1 MNKVSR
7 KAQTQGFSS
16 LAMAMVLPHENKP
29 VRFPV
34 VPATHTA
41 LLDAMTDGTV
51 PVFDNSSRRAFLCRD
66 PCYPLWIEKRFVACA
81 GYLQAVGSSTSWN
94 IPARSNSTLLLPAWD
109 QLQTAVGGSPTID
122 GVTATNALVAD
133 HVVLGDASST
143 QAIYIPPSS
152 TCCVRI
158 FTGAAGGG
166 TGLEVEVVSQ
176 VGGEEFTNTLLLA
189 AVADG
194 FLLTGIA
201 GSPMS
206 SGGEGFFPVGFSWI
220 RQIRTTATAP
230 TAASAPLLQFGWCT
244 GGSTATPT
252 GTVDLMVPFAM
263 PPEFNNSTIPY
274 GRSRVNSSAAL
285 FTNVTA
291 ALSKEGTVLAA
302 RLKPAIVDPWSFT
315 VGHLNSV
322 HPALRYFGPL
332 EKGLYTFTTPSGNVS
347 NFADGWITMP
357 SPSLTNAAARPLF
370 GFTDIG
376 VYNAVVFTDLGSSTS
391 GTQLAVSGYTHIEFE
406 TTSSLFSIGVS
417 TLPLETLHTTEVALL
432 KFGHFH
438 ENPIHWSALA
448 SAVRQAVSLL
458 APVAAPYVKQLAT
471 YVVDKGVQKLTGK
484 QGGDRAMTQKQMVVP
499 SAPRRSHQRPARAAR
514 RKRVR

>member
-1 MNKVSR
+1 
-7 KAQTQGFSS
+7 
-16 LAMAMVLPHENKP
+16 MAMVLPHENKP
-29 VRFPV
+29 VRFPI

-51 PVFDNSSRRAFLCRD
+51 PVYDNSSRRAFLCRD
-66 PCYPLWIEKRFVACA
+66 PCYPLWIEKRFTSCS
-81 GYLQAVGSSTSWN
+81 GYLQAQGSISSWN

-109 QLQTAVGGSPTID
+109 QLQTALGASPAID
-122 GVTATNALVAD
+122 GVTATNASVTD
-133 HVVLGDASST
+133 HIVLGDASAT

-152 TCCVRI
+152 TCCIRI
-158 FTGAAGGG
+158 YTGAVGGG
-166 TGLEVEVVSQ
+166 TGIEVEVVSQ

-189 AVADG
+189 STASG
-194 FLLTGIA
+194 FLLTGTA
-201 GSPMS
+201 GAPMS
-206 SGGEGFFPVGFSWI
+206 GGGEGFFPIGFSWI

-230 TAASAPLLQFGWCT
+230 TASTTPLLQFGWCT
-244 GGSTATPT
+244 GGDIATPT

-274 GRSRVNSSAAL
+274 GRSRVNASAAL

-291 ALSKEGTVLAA
+291 ALSKEGTVLAG
-302 RLKPAIVDPWSFT
+302 RLKPAIVDPWSFS

-347 NFADGWITMP
+347 SFVDGWLTMP
-357 SPSLTNAAARPLF
+357 SQSLTNASARPLF

-376 VYNAVVFTDLGSSTS
+376 VYNAMVFTDLGSSSS

-417 TLPLETLHTTEVALL
+417 TLPLETLHSTEVALL

-438 ENPIHWSALA
+438 ENPIHWAALA
-448 SAVRQAVSLL
+448 SAVRQAVSYL
-458 APVAAPYVKQLAT
+458 APVAAPYVKQLAS
-471 YVVDKGVQKLTGK
+471 YVVDKGVQKLTGR
-484 QGGDRAMTQKQMVVP
+484 QSGDRSMKQAQMVAP
-499 SAPRRSHQRPARAAR
+499 SAPRKATRKPARANR
-514 RKRVR
+514 RKRLR